1 MLPNLRLARPHLHDL
16 LSSLP
21 HYGAHYE
28 GFTRRRSAL
37 VAAPRRYHSGR
48 VVEDVKF
55 ASLQTSMA
63 NMQPPWQACK
73 RPWQTAADLDVF
85 LRGPFASAKSSRTF
99 LLIELVS

>member
-48 VVEDVKF
+48 VVVDAKL

-63 NMQPPWQACK
+63 NLQ
-73 RPWQTAADLDVF
+73 
-85 LRGPFASAKSSRTF
+85 
-99 LLIELVS
+99 LLILNLTSDLEVRKAVGHFLSSN